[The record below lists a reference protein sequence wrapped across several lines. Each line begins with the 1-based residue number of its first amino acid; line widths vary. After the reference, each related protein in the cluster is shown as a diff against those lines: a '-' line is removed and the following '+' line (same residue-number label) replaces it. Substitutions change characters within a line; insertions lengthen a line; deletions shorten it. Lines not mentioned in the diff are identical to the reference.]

1 MFKQLQWLIIKDL
14 RIDWRTKYPIAGIL
28 LYITSLIITSYLAF
42 TGFINPETWNALFWL
57 ILLFV
62 SINAVA
68 KSFAQEEDRSSYY
81 FYLIKPSRIIIA
93 KLIYYGI
100 YQLLLIAIALIVFSV
115 FLGFPVKTSGP
126 FFLNLIL
133 GSLGLSS
140 AFTMVSSISSKT
152 NNNSVMMAIL
162 GFPVIIPILL
172 LAISNSK
179 ILVLGGSIADI
190 TANLITLLSVNVIII
205 ALSFILFP
213 FTWKS

>member
-1 MFKQLQWLIIKDL
+1 MFKQLQWLILKDL
-14 RIDWRTKYPIAGIL
+14 TIDWRTKYPIAGIL

-42 TGFINPETWNALFWL
+42 TGFIDPETWNALFWL
-57 ILLFV
+57 ILLFI

-68 KSFAQEEDRSSYY
+68 KSFAQEDDRSSYY
-81 FYLIKPSRIIIA
+81 FYLIKPSQIITA
-93 KLIYYGI
+93 KLLYYGV
-100 YQLLLIAIALIVFSV
+100 YQFVLVAIALCVFLT
-115 FLGFPVKTSGP
+115 FLGFPVKNTGP
-126 FFLNLIL
+126 FILNLTA

-140 AFTMVSSISSKT
+140 AFTMVSSISSRT

-179 ILVLGGSIADI
+179 ILVLGGSLSDI
-190 TANLITLLSVNVIII
+190 SMNLITLLSVNVIII
-205 ALSFILFP
+205 ALSFNLFP